1 MTSRLA
7 VTPVR
12 YHPDI
17 EHIEPDEPQIARD
30 LAETML
36 SIAQKTYADSGHA
49 IRSVHAK
56 SHGLLAARLEVLS
69 DLPPELAQGIFAAPQ
84 GYEAVIRLST
94 TPGDLLHEAGH
105 IAVTPASAR
114 ARLSDG
120 LEESEHPHAGEMEA
134 TAWAYAAIRFLDLD
148 PAVLFHA
155 GGYHGRSESLVTTY
169 GAGVY
174 PGCMGLSQAGMTLLA
189 PQAAEKGAKP
199 YPDMVRWL
207 RE

>member
-1 MTSRLA
+1 MTDPRTPSLGPEPLVADRIVDFLRGIGLVVEDGPVPDDAFLPGIRILA
-7 VTPVR
+7 GRIVVDR
-12 YHPDI
+12 GK
-17 EHIEPDEPQIARD
+17 
-30 LAETML
+30 LAW
-36 SIAQKTYADSGHA
+36 
-49 IRSVHAK
+49 
-56 SHGLLAARLEVLS
+56 
-69 DLPPELAQGIFAAPQ
+69 
-84 GYEAVIRLST
+84 
-94 TPGDLLHEAGH
+94 PGDLLHEAGH

-120 LEESEHPHAGEMEA
+120 LEESEHSHAGEMEA